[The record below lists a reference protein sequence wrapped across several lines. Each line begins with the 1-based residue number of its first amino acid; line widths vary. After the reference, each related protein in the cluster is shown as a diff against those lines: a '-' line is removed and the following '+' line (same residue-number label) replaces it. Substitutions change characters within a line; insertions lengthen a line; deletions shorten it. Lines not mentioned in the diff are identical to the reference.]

1 MQGDNRDPD
10 ENEGNHAP
18 AESQAPER
26 ALDCSTGWGSKGHEG
41 PDQDHLE
48 KKVPQKFYKSE
59 VELRMTVFGLA
70 TLE

>member
-26 ALDCSTGWGSKGHEG
+26 V
-41 PDQDHLE
+41 E
-48 KKVPQKFYKSE
+48 KKAPQKFYKSE
-59 VELRMTVFGLA
+59 VELRMTVFGFA